1 MVLKIKANA
10 VYIRTLMEESDDL
23 SVCQGTV
30 RRIKERKKGK
40 PMASILSVLL
50 PSYTSFY
57 QTKVGGIINLAF
69 LMSSTDRAG
78 MVFIYVDFIF
88 SFKSSLGSS
97 SSSPS
102 SFFWDRHSTALFSGH
117 RMEKRELRTQINFS
131 PTCREG
137 FNFSGSSF

>member
-10 VYIRTLMEESDDL
+10 IYIRTLMEESHDL

-78 MVFIYVDFIF
+78 MVFFYVDFFFLFKIALDLHLLLLF
-88 SFKSSLGSS
+88 FFFEIDTVSFIQWPQNGEAGTKFTDQLLAHVSRG
-97 SSSPS
+97 
-102 SFFWDRHSTALFSGH
+102 
-117 RMEKRELRTQINFS
+117 I
-131 PTCREG
+131 
-137 FNFSGSSF
+137 